1 MNNKRSSGPVSAKRG
16 TSPLMI
22 ILFVLLALYTI
33 ALFLPL
39 IWGLLESLM
48 DGEKISSTIIPWP
61 SDWKFENYV
70 KAFSYFYVDVK
81 SKEYGTVY
89 PTLEYM
95 FAYSMIYAVGSAFMA
110 TFVPCIVAYLTAR
123 FDYFLSRLINVF
135 VVVAIAL
142 PIVGS
147 LPSEIQMAKTL
158 GLYDTFWG
166 IWIMKGHFISVY
178 YLIFYA
184 RFKSFPRSYEEAARI
199 DGAGYFRIF
208 FRIMLPLVKNLFWT
222 VFLIMFITFWND
234 YYTPLVYMP
243 SYPTVAYGMWYFNNS
258 TENVISNIPM
268 KITGCMLMLIPI
280 LLVFA
285 VFSKRLMGNLTEG
298 GDKE

>member
-1 MNNKRSSGPVSAKRG
+1 MNRNNNGVKNRFKSKI
-16 TSPLMI
+16 SPMMI
-22 ILFVLLALYTI
+22 ILFILLILYTLALFI
-33 ALFLPL
+33 PL
-39 IWGLLESLM
+39 IWGIFESLM
-48 DGEKISSTIIPWP
+48 DGEKIGSTIIPWP
-61 SDWKFENYV
+61 SDWKFENYLR
-70 KAFSYFYVDVK
+70 AFNFFYVPVE
-81 SKEYGTVY
+81 SEEYGTVY
-89 PTLEYM
+89 PTLIYM
-95 FAYSMIYAVGSAFMA
+95 FGYSMIYAVGSALMA
-110 TFVPCIVAYLTAR
+110 TFVPCLVAYLTAR
-123 FDYFLSRLINVF
+123 FDYFLSRVINVF
-135 VVVAIAL
+135 VIVAIAL

-147 LPSEIQMAKTL
+147 LPSEIDMAKTL

-166 IWIMKGHFISVY
+166 IWIMKGHFISIY

-184 RFKSFPRSYEEAARI
+184 RFKSFPKSYEEAAQI
-199 DGAGYFRIF
+199 DGAGHFKIF
-208 FRIMLPLVKNLFWT
+208 FQIMLPLVKDLFWT

-268 KITGCMLMLIPI
+268 KITGCMLMLLPI
-280 LLVFA
+280 LLVFS